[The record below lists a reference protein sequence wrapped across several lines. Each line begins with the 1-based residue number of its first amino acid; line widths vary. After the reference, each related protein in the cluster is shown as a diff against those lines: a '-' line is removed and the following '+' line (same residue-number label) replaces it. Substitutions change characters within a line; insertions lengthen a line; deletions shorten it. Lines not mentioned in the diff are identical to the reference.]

1 MCKSIAL
8 RVFQVFRFTIV
19 DSRLTSITNHY
30 QEAIHE
36 LREEDN
42 STPLVL
48 DGKLKDI
55 KGCISTIQALAFLI
69 TDIPLCVEDLVRDM
83 TTLDDSIAHLTD
95 SVHDLGREAKS
106 FFFPQTIT
114 PKMEQNAPQEYGDI
128 VHQIEHELKEPVTFV
143 DRNFYH
149 EEAFKGGV
157 EKPLLEKKIVNVY
170 ECENARPMPIIQP
183 QSEERKLRMPMPI
196 LRLAKPTTV
205 LSSNYTE
212 APCDTSTHNLSSQ
225 HTSQRHS
232 HTRDPLTE
240 ELKKVVQKRKQELSH
255 IHNPPK
261 L

>member
-19 DSRLTSITNHY
+19 DSKLMSITKFY

-42 STPLVL
+42 STPPVL
-48 DGKLKDI
+48 EGKLKDI

-69 TDIPLCVEDLVRDM
+69 TDNPLRVEDLARDIS
-83 TTLDDSIAHLTD
+83 TLYDSIAHLSD
-95 SVHDLGREAKS
+95 SVHDLGREAKA
-106 FFFPQTIT
+106 FFFPQTVT
-114 PKMEQNAPQEYGDI
+114 PVMERSAPQEYGDI
-128 VHQIEHELKEPVTFV
+128 IHQIEHELKEPVTLV

-149 EEAFKGGV
+149 EEAFKAGV
-157 EKPLLEKKIVNVY
+157 EKPPLEKKIVNVY
-170 ECENARPMPIIQP
+170 ECENASPMPIIQP

-196 LRLAKPTTV
+196 PRLAKPTTV
-205 LSSNYTE
+205 LSSNDIE

-240 ELKKVVQKRKQELSH
+240 ELKKVVQKRKQQLSH
-255 IHNPPK
+255 IHNPS